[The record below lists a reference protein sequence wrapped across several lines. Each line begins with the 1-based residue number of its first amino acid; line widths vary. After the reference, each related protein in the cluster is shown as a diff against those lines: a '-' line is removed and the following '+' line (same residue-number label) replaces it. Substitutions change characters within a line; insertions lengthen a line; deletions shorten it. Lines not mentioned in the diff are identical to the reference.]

1 MNIEFAGIAGD
12 IDGAM
17 STSIELQTIEPVS
30 NTRQVSVY
38 AESIT
43 DAGESGDDKFFDIVL
58 CVSTCDKENM
68 ADYRTFKI
76 VKRISLNKCTLAD
89 QATQNTGVTVLEA
102 SAGGFLNDPKTLAR
116 FKQLAG
122 V

>member
-1 MNIEFAGIAGD
+1 MNIEFAGYAGD
-12 IDGAM
+12 TGDAPIGLPAAAQ
-17 STSIELQTIEPVS
+17 LPH
-30 NTRQVSVY
+30 RQVSVY

-43 DAGESGDDKFFDIVL
+43 DAGDSGDEKFFDIVL
-58 CVSTCDKENM
+58 NVSTCDEANTIG
-68 ADYRTFKI
+68 YQTFKI
-76 VKRISLNKCTLAD
+76 VKRISLNKSTLAD
-89 QATQNTGVTVLEA
+89 QASQNIDVTVLEA